1 MTFEVKL
8 NPLVIPAYKPLI
20 GNGHHCPAQR
30 KIPKRPTSS
39 VSFWNFFFFM
49 EILFL
54 NVSVSIGSFSSALGG
69 NYKYFFFHTH
79 QICLYFNKFIYSY
92 CGHTVNI

>member
-30 KIPKRPTSS
+30 KVPKRPTSS

-69 NYKYFFFHTH
+69 NYEYFFFTP
-79 QICLYFNKFIYSY
+79 IKYVCILISLYIP
-92 CGHTVNI
+92 TVVTL